1 MAKFD
6 IYQAVTDRILDM
18 LDRGT
23 APWRSP
29 IRVAGSEGQVAGLPT
44 NLISQKAYR
53 GLNVFLLACTAI
65 MEGYVSPYWLTYKQ
79 AQSRGGHVRRGEKSS
94 LVIFWKRYAAQ
105 DRETGQDVTVPLLR
119 HYKVFNAEQ
128 CDGLDK
134 DNPTGQA
141 PAAETEIEQPVDPIT
156 DVQDVVDGFPSPPR
170 IEHAGYQAFYE
181 PKADRVQIAPA
192 QRFASHE
199 SYYATLFHELAHATG
214 HSTRL
219 NRGLDEQ
226 PPPFGSPDYS
236 KEELIA
242 EMGAAFLCAVAG
254 ISPATIEL
262 SAAYIDGWRRKL
274 KDNKKLLVQA
284 AGQGQ
289 RAADHILGVNWDE
302 SGNIVAAT
310 APGRDVSVQPAP
322 IDLG

>member
-1 MAKFD
+1 
-6 IYQAVTDRILDM
+6 
-18 LDRGT
+18 
-23 APWRSP
+23 
-29 IRVAGSEGQVAGLPT
+29 
-44 NLISQKAYR
+44 
-53 GLNVFLLACTAI
+53 
-65 MEGYVSPYWLTYKQ
+65 
-79 AQSRGGHVRRGEKSS
+79 
-94 LVIFWKRYAAQ
+94 
-105 DRETGQDVTVPLLR
+105 
-119 HYKVFNAEQ
+119 
-128 CDGLDK
+128 
-134 DNPTGQA
+134 
-141 PAAETEIEQPVDPIT
+141 EQPVDPIT